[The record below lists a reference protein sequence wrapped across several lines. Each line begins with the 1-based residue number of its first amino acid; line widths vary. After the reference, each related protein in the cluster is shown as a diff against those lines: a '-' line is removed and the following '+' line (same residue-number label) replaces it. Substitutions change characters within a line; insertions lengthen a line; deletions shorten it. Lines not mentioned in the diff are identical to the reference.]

1 MRTNHSNGKRKFL
14 ALLMS
19 MMMLSTSAV
28 ALAACKNSNSS
39 TSTPDK
45 DDSSTST
52 STPIDKGLIKNAGF
66 ETFDDNDGLNPIV
79 TSPTGWTKAVNSETS
94 GSAPTSKS
102 ASGIIDVESK
112 AWDELT
118 TSNLSALNVTMDEL
132 VETEKADKAKEV
144 WDELTIK
151 DKLEF
156 YKAYEDK
163 FDDEDY
169 PVKDLEFYEN
179 FNIKASDLPTEK
191 DLDGKETAPV
201 NPKTHYAETDTENA
215 DKTKIYMLRNNYYND
230 TYKNGFGTAQK
241 LTSSSTVTVAA
252 GTTAKFS
259 VWVKTY
265 NLRTA
270 TSDYQMQD
278 ASDDAGAYIRI
289 TNSIGGNSLD
299 PLEIKNINTQ
309 NIGGLDSTNGW
320 KQYEFYLTATT
331 FADSSFTVVLGLGQ
345 NAGTDRLGY
354 VDGYAFFDDIQ
365 CETVKT
371 ENVTLPQG
379 TLVFDV
385 DDTTES
391 KVIDYGKTAN
401 QTKKAFALD
410 YSGVA
415 GSSKLNVSNLGFK
428 TAPTS
433 EKIGGNYYTSG
444 QAGTDINGKPMTPYT
459 DGGFGNGLYSNQDK
473 FGTFTFGELASSTDS
488 YLQTVC
494 TNYFANETAT
504 DDVLLLLS
512 TSGVAQTARLSNGTQ
527 SPFSLQDGEYMAI
540 SFFVKTS
547 DLSSMTGAGVTLVE
561 TDGNKNKSTI
571 SGINTFPLKGVTIGE
586 EEDVYDGWQRCF
598 FFVENDSGDARDFYL
613 EFTFGS
619 LTVNGT
625 DKSAYKM
632 GFVAYKDFEIF
643 EMGKESYAYA
653 TSNTYAKL
661 VTFKEVDDTA
671 NGDNGFDTPAGV
683 PTDAIETG
691 YAKPSTYGGYY
702 HNAQIVTGGG
712 KTASGETTVP
722 ANPNTTNDAYGKLQT
737 GLLNKEHAKNY
748 TDILSTLAGVKNET
762 ATWEGLFGNAT
773 QPLVIYNETAQ
784 TKAYGY
790 IGKKQT
796 ISAGGYTTVSVR
808 VKSVNATA
816 YIYLIDTDDME
827 RSTLSIGANRT
838 YWYDADGNVWTADPA
853 ENTSEKRYM
862 LFKLQDNGLYKYNAS
877 YSGDIDVTNIDK
889 DAYYANL
896 SAYTQKDL
904 DGNLLVG
911 DNGVSYNYTN
921 KWLNDGNDGIAYY
934 YNEEDGKYYAESAL
948 KTPVL
953 DLASVSVL
961 PTRTDAQEKQE
972 LFFEVAPTNGEWV
985 TYTFYIHAGD
995 LSKNYRLEVWN
1006 GARDGSVVNSANS
1019 YIFVDSYQTTAL
1031 DDTSWAK
1038 LIKQRKDEVA
1048 KSKYFESVF
1057 SLYDSEKF
1065 LRYDKTADENGV
1077 GANTYETFLAEAPA
1091 KGVAYLAYD
1100 NEIGDGEYTRF
1111 VDYAHSETEFTA
1123 DSEEENDSSSDKSDS
1138 ATSETNIW
1146 LLVSSILVSAVLVL
1160 AVISLVV
1167 RKIVLRIRRKRGYV
1181 PTSVKKERKKAKK
1194 EKKAKNENND

>member
-1 MRTNHSNGKRKFL
+1 MKTNHSNRKRKFL
-14 ALLMS
+14 ALLLS

-28 ALAACKNSNSS
+28 ALGACKNGSSSDSS
-39 TSTPDK
+39 TDK

-66 ETFDDNDGLNPIV
+66 ETFDDKDGLNPIV

-94 GSAPTSKS
+94 GNAPSSKS
-102 ASGIIDVESK
+102 ASGIIDVESE
-112 AWDELT
+112 AWAQLT
-118 TSNLSALNVTMDEL
+118 TSKLSQLNVTMDAL
-132 VETEKADKAKEV
+132 VATATADNAKEV

-156 YKAYEDK
+156 YEAYEK
-163 FDDEDY
+163 AHDEKDY
-169 PVKDLEFYEN
+169 PVEDLSFYEN

-191 DLDGKETAPV
+191 DLDGNETAPV
-201 NPKTHYAETDTENA
+201 NPGTHYAETDTENA
-215 DKTKIYMLRNNYYND
+215 DKTKIYMLRNNFYND

-241 LTSSSTVTVAA
+241 VTSSSTVTVAA

-270 TSDYQMQD
+270 TSDYQMQY
-278 ASDDAGAYIRI
+278 ASNAGAYIRI

-299 PLEIKNINTQ
+299 PLEVKNINTE

-345 NAGTDRLGY
+345 NGGTDRLGY

-391 KVIDYGKTAN
+391 KVIDYGKTLN
-401 QTKKAFALD
+401 QTKNAFALD

-415 GSSKLNVSNLGFK
+415 GSQKLNVSNLGFK

-444 QAGTDINGKPMTPYT
+444 QAGTDINGKPMLPYT
-459 DGGFGNGLYSNQDK
+459 DGGFGNGLYSDQDK

-512 TSGVAQTARLSNGTQ
+512 ASGVAQTARLSNGDTQ

-547 DLSSMTGAGVTLVE
+547 DLSNMTGAGVTLVE
-561 TDGNKNKSTI
+561 TDGNKSKSTI
-571 SGINTFPLKGVTIGE
+571 SGINTFPLKGVTIGDE
-586 EEDVYDGWQRCF
+586 KDVYDGWQRCF
-598 FFVENDSGDARDFYL
+598 FFVENDSGKAKEFYL
-613 EFTFGS
+613 DFTFGS
-619 LTVNGT
+619 LMVNGT
-625 DKSAYKM
+625 DESAYKM
-632 GFVAYKDFEIF
+632 GFVAYKNFELF
-643 EMGKESYAYA
+643 EMNKESYAYA
-653 TSNTYAKL
+653 TSDTYANV
-661 VTFKEVDDTA
+661 VTFEEVNNTA
-671 NGDNGFDTPAGV
+671 NGNNGFDTPAGL

-691 YAKPSTYGGYY
+691 YANPSTYGGYY

-712 KTASGETTVP
+712 PTADGETTVD
-722 ANPNTTNDAYGKLQT
+722 ASPNTTNDAYGKLQT
-737 GLLNKEHAKNY
+737 GLLNKDHAKNY
-748 TDILSTLAGVKNET
+748 TDILSTLAGVKGET

-790 IGKKQT
+790 IGEKQT

-808 VKSVNATA
+808 VKSANAKA

-853 ENTSEKRYM
+853 ENTNEKRYM
-862 LFKLQDNGLYKYNAS
+862 LFKLQNNGLYKVNERYE
-877 YSGDIDVTNIDK
+877 GDRTGIDENS
-889 DAYYANL
+889 YYANL

-911 DNGVSYNYTN
+911 ENGVSYNYTN

-934 YNEEDGKYYAESAL
+934 YNEDDGKYYAESTL

-953 DLASVSVL
+953 DLADVSVL
-961 PTRTDAQEKQE
+961 PTRTDAQEKRE
-972 LFFEVAPTNGEWV
+972 LFFEVGDTDGEWI

-995 LSKNYRLEVWN
+995 LTKNYRLEVWN
-1006 GARDGSVVNSANS
+1006 GSRDGSVKNGEKS
-1019 YIFVDSYQTTAL
+1019 YIFVDSSNPTAL
-1031 DDTSWAK
+1031 DDTSWAN

-1048 KSKYFESVF
+1048 DNKYFESVF
-1057 SLYDSEKF
+1057 SFYDSEKF

-1077 GANTYETFLAEAPA
+1077 GANTYETFFASAPA

-1111 VDYAHSETEFTA
+1111 VDYAHSETEVTA
-1123 DSEEENDSSSDKSDS
+1123 DSEEENDSSSNDTDGT
-1138 ATSETNIW
+1138 TSETNVW

-1194 EKKAKNENND
+1194 EKKSKKENND